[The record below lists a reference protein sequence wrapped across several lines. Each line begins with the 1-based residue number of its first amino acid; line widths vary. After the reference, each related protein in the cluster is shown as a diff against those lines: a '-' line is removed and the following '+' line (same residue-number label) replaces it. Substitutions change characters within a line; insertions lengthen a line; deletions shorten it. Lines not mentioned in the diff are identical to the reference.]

1 MNINEIVFGGS
12 GMNGMMG
19 ARAPES
25 AKCSDSPS
33 IECEQPDSTLP
44 KEMPIAMLYVPYQ
57 SWRKLYDHQ
66 IALER
71 GTIFEELDK
80 PFIGERLK

>member
-1 MNINEIVFGGS
+1 MNINDIVFGS
-12 GMNGMMG
+12 SAMSGMMG
-19 ARAPES
+19 TRLPES
-25 AKCSDSPS
+25 ANRSDPPS
-33 IECEQPDSTLP
+33 IECEQPDTALP